1 MQHFEGRTF
10 LETKE
15 NPCLYI
21 SGISLS
27 FIFLGW
33 YDGWYNNRSSYYCSC
48 SPMCASEWK
57 RAKYISF
64 FFSSFF
70 LVLFFGNCSLMSL
83 VLFFLPCLEVVE
95 IHPYFEWRW
104 DSDPSVLVSSVWV
117 SVVSEHDDWLVFLV
131 SEWLVDDG
139 SVGGRGWGAA
149 GKPTIPKFKAPVV

>member
-1 MQHFEGRTF
+1 MQHFKGRNF

-21 SGISLS
+21 SGITLS

-48 SPMCASEWK
+48 SPMCVSEWESK
-57 RAKYISF
+57 IYILFLLLF
-64 FFSSFF
+64 F
-70 LVLFFGNCSLMSL
+70 VLFFGNCSMSL
-83 VLFFLPCLEVVE
+83 VFVFFLPFLEVVE

-104 DSDPSVLVSSVWV
+104 VSDPSVLVSSVWV
-117 SVVSEHDDWLVFLV
+117 SVVSEHGDWLVFLV
-131 SEWLVDDG
+131 SEWLVDDV

-149 GKPTIPKFKAPVV
+149 GKPTIPKCEAPVV